1 MSRSRQINQ
10 CVLRLTVTLKMSC
23 SQFGKVPNDP
33 FQEIFEVQIY
43 LVNKRLAS
51 CPQC

>member
-10 CVLRLTVTLKMSC
+10 CVLRLTVTSC